1 LAARIM
7 STTPA
12 EARKILLERELAR
25 YLDILASRDDLEKV
39 IVFGSVAAGQVHEWS
54 DIDLVVIQETTSPFF
69 ARLREI
75 RRLLQPAVGTDI
87 LVYTP
92 GEFEQM
98 SRERDFVREE
108 ILGKGRT
115 IYERSRGKVADI
127 RL

>member
-1 LAARIM
+1 M
-7 STTPA
+7 STSSV

-25 YLDILASRDDLEKV
+25 YVDILASQENLEKV
-39 IVFGSVAAGQVHEWS
+39 IVFGSVAAGEIHEWS
-54 DIDLVVIQETTSPFF
+54 DIDLVIIQQTASPFF

-75 RRLLQPAVGTDI
+75 RQLLQPTVGTDV

-98 SRERDFVREE
+98 CRERDFMREE

-115 IYERSRGKVADI
+115 IYERNR
-127 RL
+127 

>member
-1 LAARIM
+1 M